1 MKLIEAPIEEFK
13 NEVIKPSSYLIQN
26 VDDSDFLLHRELKE
40 NEISHFLEHDTFHYE
55 GKTYLWVIANFPS
68 EEAAKRAIQSY
79 WNASK
84 QLNDIIKQKEELI

>member
-1 MKLIEAPIEEFK
+1 MKLIEAPFEEFK
-13 NEVIKPSSYLIQN
+13 NEVIKPSNYLIQN
-26 VDDSDFLLHRELKE
+26 VDDSNFLLHRELKE
-40 NEISHFLEHDTFHYE
+40 NEIPHFIEHDTFHYE